1 MEREQV
7 GSRETYLGRRSSK
20 MTTSEFSLSG
30 SSHSLR
36 YPEWSHKYREA
47 LLETDREKLSERV
60 VEAEAAIFERLQ
72 QLSQSQDGQAERKA
86 IQDAINALRFIK
98 RDRLA
103 FPDWESSSSGA

>member
-1 MEREQV
+1 
-7 GSRETYLGRRSSK
+7 

-60 VEAEAAIFERLQ
+60 AEAEAAIFERLQ

-103 FPDWESSSSGA
+103 FPDWESSSSRA